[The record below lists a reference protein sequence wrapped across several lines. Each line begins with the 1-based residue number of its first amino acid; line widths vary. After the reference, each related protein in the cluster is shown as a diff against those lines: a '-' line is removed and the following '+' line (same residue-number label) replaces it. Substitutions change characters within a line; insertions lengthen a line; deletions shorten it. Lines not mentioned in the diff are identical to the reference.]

1 MSERTRVLICGSGAG
16 AHVLAGVIS
25 CQEDVDL
32 RVVTRSA
39 EKAQRWRETMDRHGF
54 TVTVLGDN
62 GHPTII
68 RANPF
73 TITSEREAAR
83 GCDVVILSV
92 PAFAHLT
99 YLKCLAPYLDDGC
112 IVVGLPGQNG
122 FEYDVREAL
131 GSRLKCCAMVNFES
145 LPWVCRA
152 GEFGRTG
159 VIAGYKERLVGAANG
174 DLGRANISDPL
185 ALLQRLF
192 GAPPKL
198 SISGHPLG
206 ITLRAPNSYCH
217 PPMMFGRWK
226 DWDGRALDERPFFY
240 AGVDQETVTL
250 LEEVSAE
257 VVETSRRIMAG
268 YPGIDLSQVI
278 RLYDWDVGCYGNV
291 IADKTTLLTA
301 MRTNGAYAGIRHPMV
316 ETEDGK
322 FVPDFTH
329 RFLTEDVPFGLVVIR
344 GIAEIAGVPTPKLD
358 TVLCWSQQKLGKEYL
373 VGSRL
378 VGKDI
383 ATTRSPQ
390 RYGYSTMED
399 VLGA

>member
-1 MSERTRVLICGSGAG
+1 MSKRTRVLICGTGAG

-25 CQEDVDL
+25 RQPDVEL
-32 RVVTRSA
+32 RVISQSA
-39 EKAQRWRETMDRHGF
+39 EKARRWQESIDRDGF
-54 TVTVLGDN
+54 AVRIDGDN
-62 GHPTII
+62 GHPTILK
-68 RANPF
+68 AGPF
-73 TITSEREAAR
+73 TVTAEREAAR
-83 GCDVVILSV
+83 GCDIVILTV
-92 PAFAHLT
+92 PAFVHLT

-112 IVVGLPGQNG
+112 IIVGLPGQNG

-131 GSRLKCCAMVNFES
+131 GSRLKRCAMLNFES

-152 GEFGRTG
+152 GKFGRYAN
-159 VIAGYKERLVGAANG
+159 IAGHKEKLLGAANG
-174 DLGRANISDPL
+174 DLGRANIADPL
-185 ALLQRLF
+185 ACLQRLF

-198 SISGHPLG
+198 TISGHPLG
-206 ITLRAPNSYCH
+206 ITLRAPNAYCH

-226 DWDGRALDERPFFY
+226 DWDGTGLDEAPFFY
-240 AGVDQETVTL
+240 SGVDEETVTL
-250 LEEVSAE
+250 LEEVSEE
-257 VVETSRRIMAG
+257 VVNTSRRIMAD
-268 YPGIDLSQVI
+268 YPGVDLSQVI

-291 IADKTTLLTA
+291 IEDKTTLLTA

-322 FVPDFTH
+322 LVPDFTH

-373 VGSRL
+373 VGPRL
-378 VGKDI
+378 SGKDI
-383 ATTRSPQ
+383 SATRCPQ